1 MIAILSPAKKLD
13 KNTERETEVYTTPQF
28 LDDSRE
34 LVDVLRDY
42 SPDQLGRLMNIS
54 RQLAEVNYERFA
66 RWHTPFT
73 RDNAHPAV
81 FLFNG
86 QVYQGLEAEN
96 LRDEDL
102 AFAQDHLRILS
113 GLYGLL
119 RPLDLIQPYRLEMGT
134 RLSNSRGRDL
144 YAFWGEK
151 ITAALNESLAG
162 HSSKVVLNL
171 ASNEY
176 YKALQPGKIEGDIIT
191 PVFKEKKGDQ
201 YRTVAVYAKKAR
213 GLMSRFILENRI
225 DEAEAIQS
233 FEEEG
238 YVFSPQQSSQKEW
251 VFVR

>member
-1 MIAILSPAKKLD
+1 M
-13 KNTERETEVYTTPQF
+13 RE
-28 LDDSRE
+28 
-34 LVDVLRDY
+34 Y
-42 SPDQLGRLMNIS
+42 SPDQLSRLMNVS
-54 RQLAEVNYERFA
+54 RQLAELNYERFA

-86 QVYQGLEAEN
+86 QVYQGLEAET
-96 LRDEDL
+96 LQDEDL

-134 RLSNSRGRDL
+134 RLTNNRGRDL

-151 ITAALNESLAG
+151 ITEALNESLSG
-162 HSSKVVLNL
+162 HSSRVLLNL

-176 YKALQPGKIEGDIIT
+176 YKALQPGKIEGEIIT
-191 PVFKEKKGDQ
+191 PVFKEKKGDR

-213 GLMSRFILENRI
+213 GLMSRFILENHI
-225 DEAEAIQS
+225 DDPEAIKS

-238 YVFSPQQSSQKEW
+238 YIFSPQQSSQKEW